1 MRPSWQQ
8 LLRHLGMATPPG
20 IEGIMELCQLIHVGR
35 KIAGPMT
42 ICMLIKDAD
51 VSCVLRLWLKC

>member
-51 VSCVLRLWLKC
+51 ASCVL

>member
-20 IEGIMELCQLIHVGR
+20 IEDRIIELCQLIHVGR

-51 VSCVLRLWLKC
+51 PSCIL